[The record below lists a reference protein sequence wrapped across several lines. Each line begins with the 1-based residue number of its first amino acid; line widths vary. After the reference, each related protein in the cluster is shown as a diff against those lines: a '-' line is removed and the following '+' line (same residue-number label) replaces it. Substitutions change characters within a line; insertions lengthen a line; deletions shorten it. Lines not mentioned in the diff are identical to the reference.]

1 MLREG
6 VKHFT
11 ASAIILDE
19 HDRILMHFHKKLQMW
34 LYPGGHIEDNEEPQE
49 ALLREVF
56 EEVGVTPTI
65 ISCQIQEH
73 QSLDLDPAS
82 VAELPI
88 PLTLLCEKIPEKAGG
103 WHWHLDMIYL
113 CILPANLINAEGEF
127 KWLTVSEI
135 ESLPTPREFPSLI
148 KRAISVKRSYS
159 NI

>member
-19 HDRILMHFHKKLQMW
+19 QDRILMHFHKKLQMW
-34 LYPGGHIEDNEEPQE
+34 LYPGGHIEENEEPQE

-65 ISCQIQEH
+65 ISCQIQGH
-73 QSLDLDPAS
+73 KPLDLDPAS
-82 VAELPI
+82 VAELPA
-88 PLTLLCEKIPEKAGG
+88 PLTLLCEKIPEKTGG

-113 CILPANLINAEGEF
+113 CILPADLINAEDEF

-135 ESLPTPREFPSLI
+135 EALPTPSEFPSLI
-148 KRAISVKRSYS
+148 KRAISVKNSYS
-159 NI
+159 NN